1 VDPSKLSYAIRQA
14 LPEQVLEQPNP
25 TELPKAIKTPAEQAN
40 EVQAHVKDGVALT
53 RFMKWLKDH
62 VGRETITEISAAQK
76 LEGFRAQQ
84 EHYLGPSFDP
94 IFGYGPHGAIVH
106 YSATPESDAP
116 VEAKGFLLSDTG
128 GHYLEGST
136 DVTRTFVCGP
146 LTPEMRRHYTLVLQ
160 GHLRLGNAVF
170 KHGCTGLSLDYLAR
184 QPLWDQ
190 GLDYN
195 HGTGHGVGYLLSV
208 HEGPQGIRYQTA
220 HSEGTR
226 LEPGMITSDEPG
238 LYLENQYGIRLEN
251 LILCEKRQETPFG
264 TFLGFQFLTLCPF
277 ELEAIDTEMLSAQ
290 ERQWLNAYHAKVYAT
305 LSPYMTP
312 EETAWLKT
320 ATRPI

>member
-1 VDPSKLSYAIRQA
+1 
-14 LPEQVLEQPNP
+14 
-25 TELPKAIKTPAEQAN
+25 
-40 EVQAHVKDGVALT
+40 
-53 RFMKWLKDH
+53 
-62 VGRETITEISAAQK
+62 
-76 LEGFRAQQ
+76 
-84 EHYLGPSFDP
+84 
-94 IFGYGPHGAIVH
+94 
-106 YSATPESDAP
+106 
-116 VEAKGFLLSDTG
+116 
-128 GHYLEGST
+128 
-136 DVTRTFVCGP
+136 
-146 LTPEMRRHYTLVLQ
+146 
-160 GHLRLGNAVF
+160 VF

-251 LILCEKRQETPFG
+251 LILCEKRQETAFG